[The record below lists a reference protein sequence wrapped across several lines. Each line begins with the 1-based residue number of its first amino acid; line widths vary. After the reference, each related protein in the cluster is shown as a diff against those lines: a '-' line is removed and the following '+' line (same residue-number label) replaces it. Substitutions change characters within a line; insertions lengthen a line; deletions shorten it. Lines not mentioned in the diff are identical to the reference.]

1 MSKLEHECLTDKLNQ
16 YPNYSDIRN
25 NSIKNM
31 VLSVHDSLSAMIM
44 ALNNSVNFI
53 TDDEIQYNQFIR
65 DVINNKEFSYNYN
78 AVLIDSSKWED
89 IDKIIVEYFGNMKY
103 DVIIGN
109 PPYDGD
115 LHLRITNKLFDFL
128 RDDTSEML
136 IISPD
141 DYSISLFKYMHWNE
155 NDNKVNIALSHMIDY
170 QHLNAEQAN
179 EIFSTG
185 NILNCLSI
193 SRYKKNVVNKYSI
206 NYFYDKQIID
216 LYSKIINTRK
226 QNKKNV
232 QSFAAC
238 YRNSPIGFKRN
249 SHKFNVTTDV
259 LVANRTCVNERKDRN
274 WNPSYYVIS
283 FDDKTSRVK
292 NGISFKTPTEKTNF
306 LNSLNSKIYKFL
318 HEVCGETDAY
328 TLKMLKDY
336 TKPVTDNV
344 LMTNFGITSKD
355 YDFICS
361 LV

>member
-1 MSKLEHECLTDKLNQ
+1 MINEKSTQKISNIDWRNARDNTYNQKVLVIHDCLTA
-16 YPNYSDIRN
+16 
-25 NSIKNM
+25 
-31 VLSVHDSLSAMIM
+31 SAM
-44 ALNNSVNFI
+44 AQKNEVYYI
-53 TDDEIQYNQFIR
+53 TDDVEQKNWFKR
-65 DVINNKEFSYNYN
+65 NVINNIHFGNNDKVE
-78 AVLIDSSKWED
+78 LIED
-89 IDKIIVEYFGNMKY
+89 WKSIDKFIEEKFGKNMKF
-103 DVIIGN
+103 DLIIGN

-115 LHLRITNKLFDFL
+115 LHLKITNKLFDFL
-128 RDDTSEML
+128 RDDTSEMF

-141 DYSISLFKYMHWNE
+141 DYAISLFKYMHWNE

-185 NILNCLSI
+185 NNLNCLSI